1 MAEQSLRSAVRD
13 HLATNCPSFTG
24 GFLYPQIATN
34 TTTKPFGVVRMG
46 PHEKGAKQGATRHLY
61 IHVHTVK
68 DAWDALDTLCN
79 SVVSALDGVNVS
91 CGSAG
96 GKTFWITPYHVGTT
110 ADATDDDRMTI
121 FRTCEFEV
129 VTGK

>member
-1 MAEQSLRSAVRD
+1 MAEQSVRSAVRD

-24 GFLYPQIATN
+24 GFLYPQIADNN
-34 TTTKPFGVVRMG
+34 TVKPFGVVRMG
-46 PHEKGAKQGATRHLY
+46 PHEKEAKQGAVRRLY
-61 IHVHTVK
+61 VHVHTVK

-79 SVVSALDGVNVS
+79 SVVSALDCINVS
-91 CGSAG
+91 CGSSG

-121 FRTCEFEV
+121 FRICEFEV
-129 VTGK
+129 VTGR